1 MPIPWSKKEGLKAT
15 CAVLIFALRL
25 PPEHRWVWNTVGP
38 DTSLVT
44 SGLVKLCSLS
54 STWKPPFVPKATFPL
69 IPGHD
74 RKLQLGG
81 QRCVTRASV

>member
-1 MPIPWSKKEGLKAT
+1 MPKEGLKAV
-15 CAVLIFALRL
+15 CAVLIFALHLRH
-25 PPEHRWVWNTVGP
+25 EHIWVWKTLGP

-44 SGLVKLCSLS
+44 SDLVKLCFLS
-54 STWKPPFVPKATFPL
+54 SAWKPLFVSKATFPL